1 MFLCLL
7 AGLLLARPCLV
18 DGDQLLEMSQADR
31 QTLSP
36 GGVMHSAF
44 TTDVDRYPL
53 SIIDYDN
60 FLWILF
66 YL

>member
-7 AGLLLARPCLV
+7 AGLLLARPCLA

-36 GGVMHSAF
+36 GDGLHHAAF
-44 TTDVDRYPL
+44 ITDKNRWEETLYEDC
-53 SIIDYDN
+53 
-60 FLWILF
+60 
-66 YL
+66 